1 MSGVQFLMNE
11 EEGGVPDTPLEE
23 MGEERGKEVD
33 AERLL
38 GVEKELGITFSMEDG
53 RVVDRMV
60 VAKDV
65 DVGKRLPKGTTM
77 GI

>member
-1 MSGVQFLMNE
+1 
-11 EEGGVPDTPLEE
+11 
-23 MGEERGKEVD
+23 
-33 AERLL
+33 
-38 GVEKELGITFSMEDG
+38 VEKELGITFSMADG

-60 VAKDV
+60 VAEDV